1 MTTDPKLYK
10 ELATLLNQSQDSV
23 AAHAKLIQKCQ
34 KLYKENPFD
43 TFFETFTLV
52 MQGIMITMVKNSNVD
67 RIIDFIA
74 KLSSSLSNSNGQD
87 ENKPPANNATNAQ
100 PSDPSQTNMDIDNNQ
115 SQQDEDIEFENPFLT
130 SLIDYLIENNKANS
144 DAVRYRCCHILSKLM
159 CAINNEQFIDE
170 DLYDRLCDSL
180 LERLKDIN
188 SRVQV
193 QAIAAI
199 YRLQDPNDRD
209 CRVMKAL
216 LFLLTYDPHWQVRYQ
231 ALSHVAFSK
240 VTLPDIIDRVRDP
253 NPLVRRKALLILSE
267 KVLIKFINIEKRL
280 FILNYSLKDEDK
292 TVLETCTKKLLP
304 SWLAFKE
311 NDMCKLLKALDVV
324 DSTDTI
330 ELMLNKMNASNSLD
344 TIVNDF
350 LPIINEKHVIPLDK
364 LDAESAYYW
373 CWICNKCK
381 ENTPDNEEQQHD
393 EETLTNKQ
401 IESDDYLDK
410 LLPSLTEFC
419 DYIEQSIKKFDADK
433 LDKPSENRLHLE
445 NSFIL
450 KQLIKMLLYVDF
462 SDVHGKKML
471 TNLCHDLFAN
481 KNYSFLFESIMKVY
495 KRLIPNLQTRINN
508 LVELVS
514 DLKDPAQT
522 MTQGQK
528 DEDQSTES
536 NLNTNEMNLNEPQ
549 LNSRELALKISELK
563 FQRFKLKDD
572 FDNLYKE
579 IKNVDKQ
586 IDMNKLSELR
596 VQIKEVEDEIANLQ
610 NKQQNPQPAPAPVVE
625 QQPVTE
631 PSIHFDPIESAYHC
645 LQISICLLQ
654 DMDLKQLTPQLRSL
668 CDTLIIP
675 NIGSVNEELRA
686 LSVRAL
692 NLLCILKLELAQ
704 KFMPLLLEIIQCDKK
719 DVVIE
724 AFKACINCIMAFSMD
739 KLINT
744 DSEDTNTRQIATGKI
759 LSVMT
764 ALLDHEDSDV
774 YTVATEGF
782 CRLYM
787 TGHILSAKLFSKLLI
802 MYYSPLTENDIKL
815 KACLSTFL
823 PNFAFFRSI
832 NQLCVEESFMI
843 TLKCLINAP
852 ADNYLSEIDLIKVV
866 DILFHL
872 TNPKNLM
879 QQRKNQVTTPNNI
892 CHENIVKSICYELL
906 KDDNIYKIKTYL
918 KIILMAD
925 LSGADYLSLKDLYQL
940 AQDVNEHVQDKLV
953 KKTSQKFVENVFAL
967 MTSKQE
973 FREEQERK
981 ETEQIKENTTIQNN
995 DNDTVIANEEVKEN
1009 EEKEHEADKSTDLM
1023 IDHGFQKLKIKSNK
1037 SNASIASSTMTSK
1050 TEQDTSKITTKIDET
1065 MEENESQNVTEIEK
1079 ITTNTRRLSL
1089 RRQQNVETGK
1099 PDSSKT
1105 KIVIEKITPDQKDPD
1120 IIDDSL
1126 ENEEEEEENTVI
1138 ETSKKRESPRKS
1150 ITKRSNSAVDPSP
1163 TLSVTSKKTNK
1174 MLKPSSPPSKKSILT
1189 DKTKKEDSKSNS
1201 LKPTYSDEARSSRV
1215 ATRRSQSAISA
1226 TTASDQD
1233 EEPPVKLARKNQ
1245 QSSSSSLIKK
1255 FEPQSEKQQPTR
1267 TLRSSSNSQSK
1278 SPSKS
1283 ASTTTRNKNINL
1295 MKEFTKTTSTAASN
1309 RKSK

>member
-1 MTTDPKLYK
+1 M
-10 ELATLLNQSQDSV
+10 V
-23 AAHAKLIQKCQ
+23 
-34 KLYKENPFD
+34 
-43 TFFETFTLV
+43 
-52 MQGIMITMVKNSNVD
+52 TMAKNSHVD

-74 KLSSSLSNSNGQD
+74 KFASALSKSNQPQD
-87 ENKPPANNATNAQ
+87 ENKPPASSTTTSA
-100 PSDPSQTNMDIDNNQ
+100 DPSQTNMEIDNNQ
-115 SQQDEDIEFENPFLT
+115 SQQEDDMEFENPFLT
-130 SLIDYLIENNKANS
+130 SLIDYLIENNRSNS

-350 LPIINEKHVIPLDK
+350 LPFINEKHVIPLDK

-381 ENTPDNEEQQHD
+381 ENGPENGDNSDVQQDEQ
-393 EETLTNKQ
+393 TLTNKQ

-419 DYIEQSIKKFDADK
+419 DYIQESIKKFDSDK
-433 LDKPSENRLHLE
+433 LDKPSENRLHIE

-462 SDVHGKKML
+462 SDVHGKKTL

-514 DLKDPAQT
+514 DLKDPAQP
-522 MTQGQK
+522 MATQSNQN
-528 DEDQSTES
+528 DQDKSTTES
-536 NLNTNEMNLNEPQ
+536 NNLNTNEMNLNTNMEPQ

-563 FQRFKLKDD
+563 FQRFKLKDN

-586 IDMNKLSELR
+586 IDMNLLSELR
-596 VQIKEVEDEIANLQ
+596 VQIKEVEEELANLQ
-610 NKQQNPQPAPAPVVE
+610 NKQLNPTPLAAVNPAPIIVEQSAPV
-625 QQPVTE
+625 E

-774 YTVATEGF
+774 YTVAAEGF

-879 QQRKNQVTTPNNI
+879 QQRKNNHQVTQTNNI

-940 AQDVNEHVQDKLV
+940 AQDVNEHVQDKLI
-953 KKTSQKFVENVFAL
+953 KKSSQKFVENVFAL
-967 MTSKQE
+967 LTSKKE
-973 FREEQERK
+973 FKEEQERK
-981 ETEQIKENTTIQNN
+981 ERAGEQKQNDEDNTLIQN
-995 DNDTVIANEEVKEN
+995 DGREVDQQEEVDQKVDD
-1009 EEKEHEADKSTDLM
+1009 ADKSADLM
-1023 IDHGFQKLKIKSNK
+1023 IDHGFQKLKKKTNK
-1037 SNASIASSTMTSK
+1037 SNASIASSTMITSSK
-1050 TEQDTSKITTKIDET
+1050 LEQDTSKMTTTSKIDET
-1065 MEENESQNVTEIEK
+1065 MEDNNVDQQNETQIEK
-1079 ITTNTRRLSL
+1079 ITANTRRLSL
-1089 RRQQNVETGK
+1089 RKQQNVESGK

-1105 KIVIEKITPDQKDPD
+1105 KIVVEKIDPVEKDPE

-1126 ENEEEEEENTVI
+1126 EDENDDKEDEEEEENTVI
-1138 ETSKKRESPRKS
+1138 EPSSKRRISPRKS
-1150 ITKRSNSAVDPSP
+1150 ISKRSNSAVDPSP
-1163 TLSVTSKKTNK
+1163 TIQSPTKTTTAVKTNKILKQSSPTSKK
-1174 MLKPSSPPSKKSILT
+1174 SVLT
-1189 DKTKKEDSKSNS
+1189 DKTKKEDNKSNL
-1201 LKPTYSDEARSSRV
+1201 LKPSSSNSEETRTSRV
-1215 ATRRSQSAISA
+1215 ATRRSQSAIS
-1226 TTASDQD
+1226 TTPSNSANNDHSSQD
-1233 EEPPVKLARKNQ
+1233 EEPPMKLARKTNIPQPIKQ
-1245 QSSSSSLIKK
+1245 QSSSSSVGGRKNKEIESKK
-1255 FEPQSEKQQPTR
+1255 EPTR

-1278 SPSKS
+1278 SPTKS
-1283 ASTTTRNKNINL
+1283 ATLNRNKNINL
-1295 MKEFTKTTSTAASN
+1295 LKEFSKTAATSN